1 MIRPGDEVIISRGT
15 QRGDKASRVT
25 TGGRG
30 TVLAVYERFVL
41 VQLKHFRECF
51 WHEEVRRV
59 DERRRAAA

>member
-1 MIRPGDEVIISRGT
+1 MIQPGDTVVIIRPER
-15 QRGDKASRVT
+15 RGDRQSRVT

-51 WHEEVRRV
+51 WHEEVRKV
-59 DERRRAAA
+59 DERRRAVA